1 MNQQVSHP
9 LPLGTQVTVSDGT
22 PRPPERFKRKLADW
36 KHNNYTGVVT
46 EHTAGQTYTV
56 QQKPNEGWNPNA
68 WMLIFRSNT
77 PALKVRPI
85 AGACLAPLTG
95 NGCSATVD
103 AAALI
108 RLESVAA

>member
-22 PRPPERFKRKLADW
+22 PRPPERFKRKLAAW

-46 EHTAGQTYTV
+46 ETTATQTYTV
-56 QQKPNEGWNPNA
+56 QKKPDEGWNPSA
-68 WMLIFRSNT
+68 WMLIFSSGI
-77 PALKVRPI
+77 PAAKVKPI
-85 AGACLAPLTG
+85 PGACLAPLKG
-95 NGCSATVD
+95 DGCSMTVD